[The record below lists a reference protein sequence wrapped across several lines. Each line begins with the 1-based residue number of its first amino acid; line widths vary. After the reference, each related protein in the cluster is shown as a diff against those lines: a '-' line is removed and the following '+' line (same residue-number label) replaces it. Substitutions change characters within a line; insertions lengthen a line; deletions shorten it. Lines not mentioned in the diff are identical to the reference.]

1 MDNKAKIKEAYNR
14 NARIWTKKYS
24 LRNYTH
30 TNIEKPAILNLLGDI
45 EGKEILCIGC
55 GDGEEA
61 NMFYQRGSKVV
72 GFDISEEQIKIA
84 KAKYPNID
92 FYVGDIETF
101 SINKKFDIA
110 YAGFVAHYLP
120 NYKRFLSNTSTL
132 LKVNGELIFSI
143 IHPIKRALD
152 IKMFNGRKYKILG
165 SSKLEDG
172 SNQEVYGDYLNSRK
186 VKNKFGE
193 DFETINY
200 HTTIGEQIRDILN
213 SDFELI
219 DFVEPKPIASSK
231 EEYPDKYVTD
241 CKIPEVLIY
250 HLRKVKG
257 G

>member
-1 MDNKAKIKEAYNR
+1 
-14 NARIWTKKYS
+14 
-24 LRNYTH
+24 
-30 TNIEKPAILNLLGDI
+30 
-45 EGKEILCIGC
+45 
-55 GDGEEA
+55 
-61 NMFYQRGSKVV
+61 
-72 GFDISEEQIKIA
+72 
-84 KAKYPNID
+84 
-92 FYVGDIETF
+92 
-101 SINKKFDIA
+101 
-110 YAGFVAHYLP
+110 
-120 NYKRFLSNTSTL
+120 
-132 LKVNGELIFSI
+132 
-143 IHPIKRALD
+143 
-152 IKMFNGRKYKILG
+152 MFNGRKYKILG

-186 VKNKFGE
+186 VKIKFGE